1 MIRSV
6 SGTGQPIGR
15 RDGAIAAFFVLAG
28 LFSMYQDVTD
38 RQIHASYL
46 AIPVFVAV
54 TLPVLWRR
62 AAPLTAMLA
71 VLVALAV
78 HIVLFGTVTRC
89 GVVLPL
95 VWVLVFAAGARLE
108 LRFAVIGL
116 AAGLGAIALMTAHD
130 HQMHLADAPA
140 FEVLTAIVWCAGL
153 VSRSRGR
160 MAAQLQVRTE
170 ELRKVRDDRAR
181 IEVTADRA
189 QLSRELDELLQRRLG
204 ELAQAADAGALATD
218 PATAT
223 ATLASIERDSRQ
235 TLEEMR
241 AIVGVLR
248 DSDGGDPIAPQPTL
262 TSLDALIV
270 HARGADAHLTVIGS
284 PRALP
289 AGVELSAYRIVE
301 YLLGTL
307 DDAPGVEVRLRFGE
321 RTLEV
326 AVSGPASRRREISAA
341 IERARERTQLHH
353 GTLEATVGRGQVKA
367 VAELPLMAGA

>member
-1 MIRSV
+1 MIRSM

-15 RDGAIAAFFVLAG
+15 RDVAIAAFFVLAG
-28 LFSMYQDVTD
+28 LFSMYQDATD

-62 AAPLTAMLA
+62 VAPLTAMLA

-130 HQMHLADAPA
+130 HQMHLADAPP

-181 IEVTADRA
+181 LEVTADRA

-218 PATAT
+218 LAAATA
-223 ATLASIERDSRQ
+223 ALASIERDSRE

-248 DSDGGDPIAPQPTL
+248 DSDGCELVAPQPTL
-262 TSLDALIV
+262 TSLDALV
-270 HARGADAHLTVIGS
+270 VRARGADAHLTVLGS
-284 PRALP
+284 PRTLP

-301 YLLGTL
+301 YLLGAL
-307 DDAPGVEVRLRFGE
+307 DDAPGVEVQLRFGDSK
-321 RTLEV
+321 LEV
-326 AVSGPASRRREISAA
+326 AVSGPATRRREISAA

-353 GTLEATVGRGQVKA
+353 GTLEATVGRGRAQA
-367 VAELPLMAGA
+367 IAELPLMAGA